1 MKLRLL
7 AASLAAFGLSAG
19 VALAQTAPATAP
31 APAAPSRPAPAP
43 VNKAVLSYAIGYDVG
58 STLARQNADVDINAV
73 IRALQD
79 GYAKRAA
86 AHTEEQMAAQLDGW
100 QQRMV
105 GQARAEFE
113 RVARENKAKSDAF
126 LAANRA
132 KPGVTTLPNGMQ
144 YRVIEPGAGPKPTA
158 DSTIQMHFRG
168 SVSTGQE
175 FTNTYAQAN
184 PTPTTFKISEIPVA
198 GVREA
203 LVMMPTGA
211 RWEVFLP
218 AEKGYGND
226 PRSPVGPGQALVF
239 DIKLVS
245 VK

>member
-7 AASLAAFGLSAG
+7 AATLAALGLGAG
-19 VALAQTAPATAP
+19 AAVAQTAPAPNQQQA
-31 APAAPSRPAPAP
+31 PAPAP
-43 VNKAVLSYAIGYDVG
+43 VNKPVLSYAIGYDLG
-58 STLARQNADVDINAV
+58 SDLAQQGVDIDINAV

-79 GYAKRAA
+79 GYAKKEA
-86 AHTEEQMAAQLDGW
+86 AHPKPQMDAQLAGL
-100 QQRMV
+100 QQRIV
-105 GQARAEFE
+105 AKARAEFE
-113 RVARENKAKSDAF
+113 AAANANKAKSDAF

-132 KPGVTTLPNGMQ
+132 KPGVTALPSGLQ
-144 YRVIEPGAGPKPTA
+144 YRVIEPGTGAKPTQA
-158 DSTIQMHFRG
+158 STVQMHYRG

-175 FTNTYAQAN
+175 FANTYAQAN
-184 PTPTTFKISEIPVA
+184 PTPVSFKLSEFPIE

-203 LVMMPTGA
+203 LLLMPVGS

-218 AEKGYGND
+218 SEKAFGND

-245 VK
+245 AQ